1 MHGGIG
7 TAGVALLTAA
17 VATVAAPE
25 VVTAGLLIAG
35 GLGAAALIR
44 DFSHSGGAGRAYDAG
59 SFLGGALVGGASSFG
74 VRYSITGETNL
85 PTGIIDFLGINK
97 VINPSFGPIS
107 GAFAKGPD
115 LLGGAAA
122 LSGAGSGTSLLGKG
136 ECQ

>member
-74 VRYSITGETNL
+74 VRCSITGQTNL

-97 VINPSFGPIS
+97 IINPSLGPIS

-122 LSGAGSGTSLLGKG
+122 FRGRGAVRPY
-136 ECQ
+136 